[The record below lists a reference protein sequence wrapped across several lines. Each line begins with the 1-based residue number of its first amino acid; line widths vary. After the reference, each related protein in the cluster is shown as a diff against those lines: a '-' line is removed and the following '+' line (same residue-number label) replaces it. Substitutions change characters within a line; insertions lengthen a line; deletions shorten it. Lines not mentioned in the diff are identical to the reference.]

1 MQNWAGNLD
10 YAAHTLARPSTL
22 DELATVLAAGG
33 PVRPL
38 GSRHSFNDIAD
49 TTGTHIQVD
58 RLDDGRPAV
67 DVDPDTGVV
76 SVNAGLR
83 YGEVSRAL
91 QLQGR
96 GLGSLASLPHISVA
110 GAVATATHGS
120 GDTNRSLAG
129 DVVGLEIMTTAGEL
143 HRLSRASDP
152 EVFSGAV
159 VSLGALGIVTR
170 VELETRPTFDVRQ
183 DVAVDVPW
191 ETVLGAFDDVT
202 GAAYSVS
209 LFTSWDEPAVRHV
222 LFKSLVPVEA
232 AAGTSERPEP
242 VDGLRWATTPV
253 HPLPGVDA
261 AACTEQLGAAGPWH
275 ERLSHFRLEF
285 TPSSGAELQTEYL
298 LPRRHAVAAIEG
310 VRRLAPQVAPLLQTC
325 EIRTVA
331 ADDLWLSPFAEDSV
345 ALHFTWHQRDAEV
358 AAVLPAI
365 EDTLLPLGAKPH
377 WGKLFAIDPAELGAL
392 YARFG
397 DFRALAERFDPA
409 GRLHGGYL
417 ARLLG

>member
-1 MQNWAGNLD
+1 MQNWAGNLQ
-10 YAAHTLARPSTL
+10 YAAQALARPATL
-22 DELATVLAAGG
+22 DELAEVLAAAG

-49 TTGTHIQVD
+49 TTGTQIQVD
-58 RLDDGRPAV
+58 RLDDGRPAA
-67 DVDPDTGVV
+67 DLDPETGVV

-83 YGEVSRAL
+83 YGELSRAL

-96 GLGSLASLPHISVA
+96 ALGSLASLPHISVA

-120 GDTNRSLAG
+120 GNDNPSLASA
-129 DVVGLEIMTTAGEL
+129 VVGLEIMTTAGEL
-143 HRLSRASDP
+143 RRVTREDDP
-152 EVFSGAV
+152 EVFPGAV

-170 VELETRPTFDVRQ
+170 VELTTVPTFDVRQ

-191 ETVLGAFDDVT
+191 DTVLGSFDALT

-209 LFTSWDEPAVRHV
+209 LFTSWDEPTVRHA
-222 LFKSLVPVEA
+222 LFKSLVP
-232 AAGTSERPEP
+232 AGAGERPAP
-242 VDGLRWATTPV
+242 VADLSWASVPV
-253 HPLPGVDA
+253 HPLPGVDP

-331 ADDLWLSPFAEDSV
+331 ADDLWLSPFPEDSV
-345 ALHFTWHQRDAEV
+345 ALHFTWHQRYTEV
-358 AAVLPAI
+358 AAVLPAL
-365 EDTLLPLGAKPH
+365 EDALLPLGARPH
-377 WGKLFAIDPAELGAL
+377 WGKLFAIDPVDLRGL
-392 YARFG
+392 YPRFG
-397 DFRALAERFDPA
+397 DFRALAERFDPGA
-409 GRLHGGYL
+409 RLQGGYL
-417 ARLLG
+417 ARLLS